1 MKHSG
6 PYQPRLVHEQP
17 ILYLPA
23 SGAVVT
29 GRGLGPD
36 WDMAVGATV
45 THVTPSSGFTTQF
58 RRTRFTSAAA
68 VADQE
73 LGVHLPNA
81 ADASIWRGN
90 VDTGPNPD
98 VYYGGFYFSTRF
110 MVNAIPDTD
119 VRFFAGLSNQVVGVC
134 VSDTVAG
141 HCVGLWCASTH
152 ATDLK
157 LLTMD
162 GTTAT
167 ATDLTTDADLTA
179 GTLYEFVMIGNPGGS
194 SIVTQ
199 LLNVG
204 LGTVLN
210 EQNINTTMPSET
222 TFMAPQVGLSNAANV
237 VGGDTSLDIISI
249 YARPRLRLAPEGLG

>member
-17 ILYLPA
+17 ILYLP
-23 SGAVVT
+23 STGADVA

-36 WDMAVGATV
+36 WAMAAGATV
-45 THVTPSSGFTTQF
+45 THVTPSAGFTTQF
-58 RRTRFTSAAA
+58 RRTRFTSVA
-68 VADQE
+68 VTVDQE

-90 VDTGPNPD
+90 ATNR
-98 VYYGGFYFSTRF
+98 GGFYFSTRF

-119 VRFFAGLSNQVVGVC
+119 VRFFAGLSNQTTAVC
-134 VSDTVAG
+134 VSNTVAG
-141 HCVGLWCASTH
+141 HAVGLWCDDTD

-157 LLTMD
+157 LVTRD
-162 GTTAT
+162 GTTT
-167 ATDLTTDADLTA
+167 TKTDLTTDADLTA
-179 GTLYEFVMIGNPGGS
+179 GTLYEFVMIGNPNGGPV
-194 SIVTQ
+194 VTQ

-204 LGTVLN
+204 TGAVLN
-210 EQNINTTMPSET
+210 DQNINVTMPGTT
-222 TFMAPQVGLSNAANV
+222 TFLAPQVGLSNASNV

-249 YARPRLRLAPEGLG
+249 YARPNIRLTAEGLG